1 MNRKPPAAERPL
13 VKPPGDEDLHTS
25 RRRDG
30 SDPEH
35 VVKTGLPP
43 GISIDDAK
51 DPGSA
56 ATNKTPVDNRS

>member
-1 MNRKPPAAERPL
+1 MTRTPIKPVSSTNAPL
-13 VKPPGDEDLHTS
+13 DPS
-25 RRRDG
+25 RQRDG
-30 SDPEH
+30 TDPRH

-51 DPGSA
+51 DPGDA